1 MRLPET
7 SSRRGLV
14 EGREGSGLTT
24 LKQRR
29 FSAGL
34 RLCSAGVADHV
45 SSILARRPAPFAA
58 AFPGNP
64 SASENRKFSMSKQMK
79 RMLIGSIAA
88 SGLVAVTAVVDLVLA
103 IPYSGSMVFD
113 ALFLVAAGIV
123 IYMGYET
130 LKEST

>member
-1 MRLPET
+1 
-7 SSRRGLV
+7 
-14 EGREGSGLTT
+14 
-24 LKQRR
+24 
-29 FSAGL
+29 
-34 RLCSAGVADHV
+34 
-45 SSILARRPAPFAA
+45 
-58 AFPGNP
+58 
-64 SASENRKFSMSKQMK
+64 MSKQMK

>member
-1 MRLPET
+1 
-7 SSRRGLV
+7 
-14 EGREGSGLTT
+14 

-29 FSAGL
+29 FGSGL
-34 RLCSAGVADHV
+34 GRRSAGVADHV
-45 SSILARRPAPFAA
+45 SFILARHSTPSVV

-64 SASENRKFSMSKQMK
+64 FVSENRKFSMSKQMK

-88 SGLVAVTAVVDLVLA
+88 SGLVAVTAIVDMVLA
-103 IPYSGSMVFD
+103 IPYSGSMAFD
-113 ALFLVAAGIV
+113 AMFLVAAGIV